1 MYILPPAVKPGATIG
16 VVSPA
21 SKPSDGKKV
30 EDGIRYLRDKGF
42 SVVIGSHVLDQYG
55 YLAGTDEARAA
66 DLNAMFRNP
75 EIDAIF
81 CSRGGY
87 GTPRILPLLDYDAI
101 RENPKV
107 FVGYSDISA
116 LQHAI
121 LARTGLITFSGPM
134 VAVEMSRG
142 IEPFT
147 ENHFWPMIMGE
158 NGGNS
163 LSDAEKM
170 PFRVM
175 NSGKASGRISGGCL
189 SVFAP
194 LIGTRYQPDY
204 ENTILV
210 IEDIG
215 EEIYG
220 IDRIFCQLE
229 AAGIFSQINGLVLGQ
244 FLDTESAD
252 PNNPNLTLDQVFA
265 DLLGGLSIP
274 IVMNYAYGHGM
285 TKFTVPVG
293 AEAILDTDRGF
304 FQAKTCV
311 TL

>member
-21 SKPSDGKKV
+21 STPSDKIKV
-30 EDGIRYLRDKGF
+30 EKGIQYLQDKGF
-42 SVVIGSHVLDQYG
+42 TVVLGSHVLDQYG

-66 DLNAMFRNP
+66 DFNAMFRNP
-75 EIDAIF
+75 DIDAII

-116 LQHAI
+116 IQHAI
-121 LARTGLITFSGPM
+121 LAQTGLITFSGPM
-134 VAVEMSRG
+134 VAVEMYNG

-147 ENHFWPMIMGE
+147 EQHFWPMVMGE
-158 NGGNS
+158 NNGMM
-163 LSDAEKM
+163 LSDTEKM
-170 PFRVM
+170 PFQVM
-175 NSGKASGRISGGCL
+175 NPGKASGRISGGCL

-229 AAGIFSQINGLVLGQ
+229 AAGILGKINGLVLGQ
-244 FLDTESAD
+244 FLDTEATE
-252 PNNPNLTLDQVFA
+252 PGNPTLTLEQVFT
-265 DLLGGLSIP
+265 DLLGELSIP
-274 IVMNYAYGHGM
+274 VIKNYAYGHGM
-285 TKFTVPVG
+285 TKFTIPVG
-293 AEAILDTDRGF
+293 AEAVLDTEQGL
-304 FQAKTCV
+304 FQAKSCV
-311 TL
+311 TV